1 MASWP
6 RPLTQKRQRIR
17 HLRPTR
23 TRFEASDARRDFG
36 FRISNFGFSLSVNR
50 NSGLSS
56 IRNRKSAISIS
67 MSIYRR
73 VLAYYRPF
81 WPQTIFGLLLS
92 LCGIGLNLLKP
103 WPLKFI
109 VDQILPSFARGSQT
123 NTFIGFQLFAGHLR
137 IPTSPILSV
146 HGLIAALCLA
156 LIAIQLVWGAI
167 NWITS
172 YLFVKI
178 GLQALLKLRTD
189 LYAYLQ
195 SLSLKYHDARRSSDS
210 SFRVAYDSQSIQTIY
225 NKGFTNIFGSIITL
239 VGTFVIM
246 VRLDW
251 QLTLL
256 SLAIVPLIVG
266 AIYFFAHRIRR
277 ESTFIQEQESAM
289 LAQAQEGLSSIRMVH
304 AFGREEFEILQ
315 FHQQASQSLEA
326 NLRLT
331 LTNVNSALVI
341 STLMVIGTA
350 AMYYVGT
357 LHVLAGTLTLGSLLV
372 FSAYLLMLYQ
382 PLESL
387 TYTAWAME
395 GATAGARRCFEV
407 LDGQDDVVDSP
418 KAIAISSARGLI
430 EFQNVSFA
438 YAQDRRVLHNLHL
451 TISPN
456 QIVALVGGTG
466 AGKSTLL
473 SLVPRFYDPTSGS
486 VMLDGCDLREI
497 TKKSLRAQIAI
508 VLQDTL
514 LFSTSVR
521 ENIAY
526 GRPDATEEEIVDAA
540 RRAQADEFIL
550 QMPNGYQSAVGERGG
565 HLSVGQ
571 RQRLGIARA
580 FLKNAPV
587 LLLDEPTSAL
597 DPATESAIM
606 ETIKELM
613 RGRTTLIATHRLATV
628 HNVDQI
634 VVLDRGRVVEQGR
647 GSELVARGGV
657 YAKLYTSG
665 KFAT

>member
-1 MASWP
+1 
-6 RPLTQKRQRIR
+6 
-17 HLRPTR
+17 
-23 TRFEASDARRDFG
+23 
-36 FRISNFGFSLSVNR
+36 
-50 NSGLSS
+50 
-56 IRNRKSAISIS
+56 

-73 VLAYYRPF
+73 VLRYYQPF
-81 WPQTIFGLLLS
+81 WGKTIIGLS
-92 LCGIGLNLLKP
+92 LSLVGIGLNLLKP
-103 WPLKFI
+103 WPFKII
-109 VDQILPSFARGSQT
+109 VDDFLRPTPAARSDWHT
-123 NTFIGFQLFAGHLR
+123 WVPL
-137 IPTSPILSV
+137 
-146 HGLIAALCLA
+146 LCLA
-156 LIAIQLVWGAI
+156 LVVIQVLWGII
-167 NWITS
+167 NWITN

-189 LYAYLQ
+189 LYAHLQ
-195 SLSLKYHDARRSSDS
+195 RLSLKFHDARRSADS

-225 NKGFTNIFGSIITL
+225 NKGFTNIFASIIAL
-239 VGTFVIM
+239 IGTFIVM
-246 VRLDW
+246 LRLDW
-251 QLTLL
+251 VLTLL

-266 AIYFFAHRIRR
+266 AIYFFARRIRS
-277 ESTFIQEQESAM
+277 ESTSIQEHESAV

-304 AFGREEFEILQ
+304 AFGREDFEVMQ
-315 FHQQASQSLEA
+315 FHQQAQQSLQA

-357 LHVLAGTLTLGSLLV
+357 LHVLAGTLSLGSLLV

-395 GATAGARRCFEV
+395 GATAGAKRCFEV
-407 LDGQDDVVDSP
+407 MDSQDDVRDSP
-418 KAIAISSARGLI
+418 NAVDISSAKGAIAFRAADFG
-430 EFQNVSFA
+430 
-438 YAQDRRVLHNLHL
+438 YAESRIVLRDINLS
-451 TISPN
+451 IAPN
-456 QIVALVGGTG
+456 QIVGLVGGTG

-473 SLVPRFYDPTSGS
+473 SLVPRFYDPTTGS
-486 VMLDGCDLREI
+486 VMLDGRDVREI

-514 LFSTSVR
+514 LFSTTVR

-526 GRPDATEEEIVDAA
+526 GRPDATEEEIIEAA
-540 RRAQADEFIL
+540 RRAQADEFIR
-550 QMPNGYQSAVGERGG
+550 QMPQEYSSLVGERGG

-571 RQRLGIARA
+571 RQRIGIARA
-580 FLKNAPV
+580 FLKNAPI

-597 DPATESAIM
+597 DPSTEAAIM

-613 RGRTTLIATHRLATV
+613 RGRTTLIATHRLATI
-628 HNVDQI
+628 HNLDQI
-634 VVLDRGRVVEQGR
+634 IVLEHGRIIEQGR
-647 GSELVARGGV
+647 GPELFTRGGV

-665 KFAT
+665 KFPT

>member
-1 MASWP
+1 
-6 RPLTQKRQRIR
+6 
-17 HLRPTR
+17 
-23 TRFEASDARRDFG
+23 
-36 FRISNFGFSLSVNR
+36 
-50 NSGLSS
+50 
-56 IRNRKSAISIS
+56 

-73 VLAYYRPF
+73 VLRYYRPF
-81 WPQTIFGLLLS
+81 WAQTIFGLLLS
-92 LCGIGLNLLKP
+92 LVGIGVNLLKP
-103 WPLKFI
+103 WPFKII
-109 VDQILPSFARGSQT
+109 VDHILPHPNDAYWVLGRAT
-123 NTFIGFQLFAGHLR
+123 RA
-137 IPTSPILSV
+137 IL
-146 HGLIAALCLA
+146 ILCLA
-156 LIAIQLVWGAI
+156 LVLLQFLWGI
-167 NWITS
+167 VNWVTN

-225 NKGFTNIFGSIITL
+225 NKGFTNIFASIITL
-239 VGTFVIM
+239 IGTFAVM
-246 VRLDW
+246 VRIDW

-256 SLAIVPLIVG
+256 SLAIVPLLLG
-266 AIYFFAHRIRR
+266 AIYFFADRIRR
-277 ESTFIQEQESAM
+277 ESTFIQEQESAV

-304 AFGREEFEILQ
+304 AFGREEWEVRQ
-315 FHQQASQSLEA
+315 FHQQASQSLRA

-341 STLMVIGTA
+341 STLMVFGTA

-357 LHVLAGTLTLGSLLV
+357 LHVLAGTLTLGTLLV

-387 TYTAWAME
+387 TYTAWAVE
-395 GATAGARRCFEV
+395 GATAGAKRCFEV

-418 KAIAISSARGLI
+418 DAIAIAEANGALQ
-430 EFQNVSFA
+430 FHHVSFG
-438 YAQDRRVLHNLHL
+438 YAHDRQVLHDVDLRID
-451 TISPN
+451 TN
-456 QIVALVGGTG
+456 QIAALVGGTG

-486 VMLDGCDLREI
+486 VTLDGRDLRQI
-497 TKKSLRAQIAI
+497 TKKSLRAQIGM

-514 LFSTSVR
+514 LFSTTIR

-526 GRPDATEEEIVDAA
+526 GRPDASEEEIVDAA
-540 RRAQADEFIL
+540 RRARADEVL
-550 QMPNGYQSAVGERGG
+550 RALPNGYTSLVGERGG

-571 RQRLGIARA
+571 RQRIGIARA
-580 FLKNAPV
+580 FLKNAPI

-597 DPATESAIM
+597 DPSTEAAIM

-613 RGRTTLIATHRLATV
+613 RGRTTLIATHRLATI
-628 HNVDQI
+628 HNLDHII
-634 VVLDRGRVVEQGR
+634 VLEHGRIIEQGR
-647 GSELVARGGV
+647 GPELLTRGGV
-657 YAKLYTSG
+657 YAKLYT
-665 KFAT
+665 

>member
-1 MASWP
+1 MLS
-6 RPLTQKRQRIR
+6 
-17 HLRPTR
+17 
-23 TRFEASDARRDFG
+23 
-36 FRISNFGFSLSVNR
+36 FRAKSRNLSMSNEFAVSSVEKLNLQSE
-50 NSGLSS
+50 NY
-56 IRNRKSAISIS
+56 

-73 VLAYYRPF
+73 VLRYYRPF
-81 WPQTIFGLLLS
+81 LGQTIFGLCLALI
-92 LCGIGLNLLKP
+92 GIGLNLLKP
-103 WPLKFI
+103 WPFKII
-109 VDQILPSFARGSQT
+109 VDDFLG
-123 NTFIGFQLFAGHLR
+123 AGPAIRPDWRMWVL
-137 IPTSPILSV
+137 L
-146 HGLIAALCLA
+146 LCLA
-156 LIAIQLVWGAI
+156 LIGIQLLWGII
-167 NWITS
+167 NWITN

-189 LYAYLQ
+189 LYSYLQ

-239 VGTFVIM
+239 IGTFVIM
-246 VRLDW
+246 LRLDW
-251 QLTLL
+251 QLTLV
-256 SLAIVPLIVG
+256 SLGIVPLVVG
-266 AIYFFAHRIRR
+266 AIYLFAHRIRR
-277 ESTFIQEQESAM
+277 ESTSIQEQESAV

-304 AFGREEFEILQ
+304 AFGREEFEVRQ
-315 FHQQASQSLEA
+315 FQQQARQSLQA

-341 STLMVIGTA
+341 STLMVVGTA
-350 AMYYVGT
+350 VMYYIGT

-395 GATAGARRCFEV
+395 GATAGAKRCFEV
-407 LDGQDDVVDSP
+407 LDRQDDVVDSP
-418 KAIAISSARGLI
+418 GAVVISSAKGAI
-430 EFQNVSFA
+430 AFQAVSFS
-438 YAQDRRVLHNLHL
+438 YMPDRYVLRGIDLH
-451 TISPN
+451 IEPN
-456 QIVALVGGTG
+456 QIVGLAGGTG

-473 SLVPRFYDPTSGS
+473 SLVPRFYDPTGGS
-486 VMLDGCDLREI
+486 IILDGRDIRQI

-514 LFSTSVR
+514 LFSTTVR

-526 GRPDATEEEIVDAA
+526 GRPDATEDEIIEAA
-540 RRAQADEFIL
+540 RRAQADEFIR
-550 QMPNGYQSAVGERGG
+550 QMPQGYDSLVGERGG

-571 RQRLGIARA
+571 RQRIGIARA
-580 FLKNAPV
+580 FLKNAPI

-613 RGRTTLIATHRLATV
+613 RGRTTLIATHRLATI
-628 HNVDQI
+628 HSLDQI
-634 VVLDRGRVVEQGR
+634 IVLEHGRSVEQGR
-647 GSELVARGGV
+647 GPELVARGGI
-657 YAKLYTSG
+657 YAKLYSSG
-665 KFAT
+665 HFPS

>member
-1 MASWP
+1 
-6 RPLTQKRQRIR
+6 
-17 HLRPTR
+17 
-23 TRFEASDARRDFG
+23 
-36 FRISNFGFSLSVNR
+36 
-50 NSGLSS
+50 
-56 IRNRKSAISIS
+56 

-73 VLAYYRPF
+73 VFRYYRPF
-81 WPQTIFGLLLS
+81 WGQTVFGLLLTF
-92 LCGIGLNLLKP
+92 CGIGLNLLKP
-103 WPLKFI
+103 WPFKII
-109 VDQILPSFARGSQT
+109 VDDFLRPNEAARSDWR
-123 NTFIGFQLFAGHLR
+123 LW
-137 IPTSPILSV
+137 IPL
-146 HGLIAALCLA
+146 LCLA
-156 LIAIQLVWGAI
+156 LVMIQLFWGII
-167 NWITS
+167 NWITN

-189 LYAYLQ
+189 LYSYLQ
-195 SLSLKYHDARRSSDS
+195 SLSLKYHDMRRSSDS

-225 NKGFTNIFGSIITL
+225 NKGFTNIFGSTITL
-239 VGTFVIM
+239 AGTFLIM

-256 SLAIVPLIVG
+256 SLAIVPPVVG
-266 AIYFFAHRIRR
+266 AIYFFARRIRR
-277 ESTFIQEQESAM
+277 ESTFIQERESAI
-289 LAQAQEGLSSIRMVH
+289 LAQVQEGLSSIRMVH
-304 AFGREEFEILQ
+304 AFGREEFEVGQ
-315 FHQQASQSLEA
+315 FHQQASQSLQA

-341 STLMVIGTA
+341 STLMVVGTA

-395 GATAGARRCFEV
+395 GATAGAKRCFEV

-418 KAIAISSARGLI
+418 EAIAIAETNGALR
-430 EFQNVSFA
+430 FQNVSFG
-438 YAQDRRVLHNLHL
+438 YGQDRHVLHNVDLA
-451 TISPN
+451 ISPN
-456 QIVALVGGTG
+456 QIVTLVGGTG

-473 SLVPRFYDPTSGS
+473 SLVPRFYDPTAGS
-486 VMLDGCDLREI
+486 IAIDGRDLRTI

-514 LFSTSVR
+514 LFSTTVR

-526 GRPDATEEEIVDAA
+526 GRPDATEIEIIDAA
-540 RRAQADEFIL
+540 RRAQADDFIRQL
-550 QMPNGYQSAVGERGG
+550 PNGYASAIGERGG

-571 RQRLGIARA
+571 RQRIGIARA
-580 FLKNAPV
+580 FLKNSPI

-597 DPATESAIM
+597 DPTTEAAIM

-613 RGRTTLIATHRLATV
+613 LGRTTLIATHRLAMI
-628 HNVDQI
+628 HNCDQI
-634 VVLDRGRVVEQGR
+634 VVLEGGRIVEQGR
-647 GSELVARGGV
+647 GPELVARGGV
-657 YAKLYTSG
+657 YANLYTSG
-665 KFAT
+665 KFHP

>member
-1 MASWP
+1 
-6 RPLTQKRQRIR
+6 
-17 HLRPTR
+17 
-23 TRFEASDARRDFG
+23 
-36 FRISNFGFSLSVNR
+36 
-50 NSGLSS
+50 
-56 IRNRKSAISIS
+56 

-73 VLAYYRPF
+73 VLRYYRPF
-81 WPQTIFGLLLS
+81 LPQTIFGLLLTVA
-92 LCGIGLNLLKP
+92 GIGLNLLKP
-103 WPLKFI
+103 WPFKII
-109 VDQILPSFARGSQT
+109 VDDFLRVNSTARSDGRT
-123 NTFIGFQLFAGHLR
+123 W
-137 IPTSPILSV
+137 IPL
-146 HGLIAALCLA
+146 LCLA
-156 LIAIQLVWGAI
+156 LVAIQLLWGII
-167 NWITS
+167 NWITN

-189 LYAYLQ
+189 LYSYLQ

-225 NKGFTNIFGSIITL
+225 NKGFTNIFGSTITL
-239 VGTFVIM
+239 AGTFVIM

-256 SLAIVPLIVG
+256 SLAIVPLIVA

-304 AFGREEFEILQ
+304 AFGREEFEVRQ
-315 FHQQASQSLEA
+315 FHRQARQSLQA

-395 GATAGARRCFEV
+395 GATAGAKRCFEV
-407 LDGQDDVVDSP
+407 LDRQDDVVDSP
-418 KAIAISSARGLI
+418 KAIAILSARGSI

-438 YAQDRRVLHNLHL
+438 YAQDRDVLHNLDL

-486 VMLDGCDLREI
+486 VTLDGCDLREI
-497 TKKSLRAQIAI
+497 TKRSLRAQIAI

-540 RRAQADEFIL
+540 RRAQADEFIR

-597 DPATESAIM
+597 DPTTESAIM

-613 RGRTTLIATHRLATV
+613 HGRTTLIATHRLATV
-628 HNVDQI
+628 HDVDQI
-634 VVLDRGRVVEQGR
+634 IVLKHGHIVEQGR

-657 YAKLYTSG
+657 YAKLYASG
-665 KFAT
+665 HYPS

>member
-1 MASWP
+1 
-6 RPLTQKRQRIR
+6 
-17 HLRPTR
+17 
-23 TRFEASDARRDFG
+23 
-36 FRISNFGFSLSVNR
+36 
-50 NSGLSS
+50 
-56 IRNRKSAISIS
+56 

-73 VLAYYRPF
+73 VLRYYEPF
-81 WPQTIFGLLLS
+81 WGQTMLGLFLS
-92 LCGIGLNLLKP
+92 LCGIALNLLKP
-103 WPLKFI
+103 WPFKII
-109 VDQILPSFARGSQT
+109 VDDFLRAAPAARGDWRT
-123 NTFIGFQLFAGHLR
+123 LVPL
-137 IPTSPILSV
+137 
-146 HGLIAALCLA
+146 LCLA
-156 LIAIQLVWGAI
+156 LVVIQFAWGII
-167 NWITS
+167 NWITN

-195 SLSLKYHDARRSSDS
+195 SLSLKYHDARRSTDS
-210 SFRVAYDSQSIQTIY
+210 SFRVAYDSQSFQTIY
-225 NKGFTNIFGSIITL
+225 NKGFTNIFASVVTL
-239 VGTFVIM
+239 LGTFVVM

-251 QLTLL
+251 RLTLL

-277 ESTFIQEQESAM
+277 ESTSIQEQESAV

-304 AFGREEFEILQ
+304 AFGREDFEVRQ
-315 FHQQASQSLEA
+315 FHQQARQSLQA

-357 LHVLAGTLTLGSLLV
+357 LHVLAGTLSLGSLLV

-387 TYTAWAME
+387 TYTTWAME
-395 GATAGARRCFEV
+395 GATAGAKRCFEV
-407 LDGQDDVVDSP
+407 LDRQDDVIDLP
-418 KAIAISSARGLI
+418 EAIPIAETNGALQF
-430 EFQNVSFA
+430 ENVSFR
-438 YAQDRRVLHNLHL
+438 YAPDRLVLHDLDL
-451 TISPN
+451 DISPN
-456 QIVALVGGTG
+456 QIVGLVGGTG
-466 AGKSTLL
+466 AGKSTLM

-486 VMLDGCDLREI
+486 IALDGRNLRKI
-497 TKKSLRAQIAI
+497 TKKSLRAQISL

-514 LFSTSVR
+514 LFSTTVR

-526 GRPDATEEEIVDAA
+526 GRPNATDEEIIQAA
-540 RRAQADEFIL
+540 RRAQADDFIRQL
-550 QMPNGYQSAVGERGG
+550 PNGYASLVGERGG

-571 RQRLGIARA
+571 RQRIGIARA
-580 FLKNAPV
+580 FLKNAPI

-613 RGRTTLIATHRLATV
+613 RGRTTLIATHRLATI
-628 HNVDQI
+628 HGLDQI
-634 VVLDRGRVVEQGR
+634 IVLEHGRIAEKGR
-647 GSELVARGGV
+647 GPDLIARGGI
-657 YAKLYTSG
+657 YAKLYSSG
-665 KFAT
+665 KFPT